1 MNLTSGQRGALVE
14 AVTSGSPADKAGL
27 KAGSTNFTDNGA
39 QVAIGG
45 DVIIAFNGQAVKSSD
60 DLITYLA
67 DQGVVGQSA
76 TLTIIRGGKQMN
88 ITVTPAARPT
98 S

>member
-1 MNLTSGQRGALVE
+1 M
-14 AVTSGSPADKAGL
+14 GS
-27 KAGSTNFTDNGA
+27 STFNDNGS
-39 QVAIGG
+39 QITIGG

-67 DQGVVGQSA
+67 DQWVVGQSV

-88 ITVTPAARPT
+88 VTVTPAARPT

>member
-1 MNLTSGQRGALVE
+1 MNLSSGQRGALIE

-27 KAGSTNFTDNGA
+27 KAGTTSFTDDNGTYT
-39 QVAIGG
+39 VGG
-45 DVIIAFNGQAVKSSD
+45 DVIIAFNGQAVKSSND
-60 DLITYLA
+60 VITYLA

-76 TLTIIRGGKQMN
+76 TLTIIRGGKQMD
-88 ITVTPAARPT
+88 ITITPAARPA